1 MNKSGAIPRVGA
13 RQIAISAVDGKLV
26 LDRGTIKVINQ
37 GERDGAMLYDLS
49 VFPPREL
56 AYLAMP
62 TSLAGPPQSVA
73 ISPDQKL
80 AVVTAAQKT
89 DPTDPTRTIPDTRI
103 TVIDLASEPACI
115 TQTLESGLGPTG
127 VSFSPDGRLVVVANR
142 NDGTLSVFRVEGQA
156 LFKTATLQVGDSQC
170 QPASTAFTPDGATLL
185 LTRDGDHFVS
195 VFEVADGQVRAAG
208 RDISAGLKP
217 YGLSVAPNGRFAVT
231 ANVGRVSGDADS
243 ISVIDL
249 TRKPYRVVDTLG
261 VAATPEAV
269 VISPDGA
276 WVVAVC
282 HNGSTRVEDSP
293 FFNPNGTLVVFRVSG
308 QQLVRHAE
316 HPIGRWAQGAAFSH
330 DSAVLLVQNT
340 VERELQVF
348 RVDKQGFTDSGQRLP
363 IAFGSFSAI
372 RTADFLSV

>member
-1 MNKSGAIPRVGA
+1 MNKPGTRPSVAA
-13 RQIAISAVDGKLV
+13 RQLALSAVDGKLV
-26 LDRGTIKVINQ
+26 LDQGGIKVINQ

-73 ISPDQKL
+73 INSDQTL

-89 DPTDPTRTIPDTRI
+89 DPADPTRTIPDTRI
-103 TVIDLASEPACI
+103 TVIDLASEPARI
-115 TQTLESGLGPTG
+115 TQTLQAGLGPTG

-142 NDGTLSVFRVEGQA
+142 NDGTLSVFHVKNQA
-156 LFKTATLQVGDSQC
+156 LLNTATVPVGDSQC
-170 QPASTAFTPDGATLL
+170 QPASTAFTPDGTSLL
-185 LTRDGDHFVS
+185 VTRDGDHFVS
-195 VFEVADGQVRAAG
+195 VFEVADGQVRASG

-217 YGLSVAPNGRFAVT
+217 YGLVVAPNGQFAVT

-249 TRKPYRVVDTLG
+249 TRQPYRVVDTLG

-282 HNGSTRVEDSP
+282 HNGSTRAPDSP
-293 FFNPNGTLVVFRVSG
+293 FFNPNGSLVVFRVSG
-308 QQLVRHAE
+308 RQLVRHAE

-348 RVDKQGFTDSGQRLP
+348 RVDGQGFSDSGVRLP
-363 IAFGSFSAI
+363 IAFGSFAAI
-372 RTADFLSV
+372 RTADFLSA